1 MTILPGKRCWGKNK
15 ACNLTFT
22 WGPQQSSVRLCVNAP
37 ENILIQSANA
47 ILIQQKVPTLCC
59 EITAVSS
66 WNKTEWCFSEGER
79 DGEEKKE
86 EGWKCWVNGKHRPWE
101 WQAAVWQ
108 KERQREKERKWGGGR
123 TWLPLVTSLCF
134 LRKLKLYLKQ
144 PLMLN
149 SYSAP
154 PTSSVPNTTA
164 AA

>member
-1 MTILPGKRCWGKNK
+1 MKEKETEKRKRRKGES
-15 ACNLTFT
+15 AGLM
-22 WGPQQSSVRLCVNAP
+22 
-37 ENILIQSANA
+37 ENTDHENGRRQCDRRNG
-47 ILIQQKVPTLCC
+47 
-59 EITAVSS
+59 
-66 WNKTEWCFSEGER
+66 TER
-79 DGEEKKE
+79 KKE
-86 EGWKCWVNGKHRPWE
+86 NGG
-101 WQAAVWQ
+101 A
-108 KERQREKERKWGGGR
+108 GR